1 MCRTRRLEAA
11 ACSWRTTTGRI
22 EEPRRASQR
31 LSACWPGMPKTISTP
46 CASSAAT
53 SASAPVRTR
62 VASGVLMALLARE
75 DVCGQVGRVL
85 SGGQAGRHRGSGVLD
100 LVQDD
105 GRRERAGAIQLGQVG
120 SGWKRRRGARY
131 HGVAAGARLRGE
143 QHLAVGRI
151 ATTTRAAGAA
161 RPAAGR
167 RRRGAS
173 PGRPGG
179 GERGVRQRPQAHAG
193 GTARIGACD
202 GDNGNHHNDP
212 DDGADKRRNEYLDH
226 RAAHSTS
233 LIRMTKRY
241 PLSPLQGMV
250 TGVSND
256 DVLIRMLDRRD
267 IQTLMY
273 CIPLTEISGQ
283 WQTGYP
289 VRTPHDLE
297 CKLAAMLQQVEGG
310 AAPVKAA

>member
-1 MCRTRRLEAA
+1 
-11 ACSWRTTTGRI
+11 
-22 EEPRRASQR
+22 
-31 LSACWPGMPKTISTP
+31 MPKTISTP

-62 VASGVLMALLARE
+62 VASEVLMALLERE
-75 DVCGQVGRVL
+75 DVRGQVGRVL
-85 SGGQAGRHRGSGVLD
+85 SGGQAGRHGRCWVLD
-100 LVQDD
+100 LVEDL
-105 GRRERAGAIQLGQVG
+105 GRGERARRVQLGQVG
-120 SGWKRRRGARY
+120 RGRKRRRGACDD
-131 HGVAAGARLRGE
+131 GVAARAGLGRE
-143 QHLAVGRI
+143 QHLARGGGTA
-151 ATTTRAAGAA
+151 ATGAGGPA

-173 PGRPGG
+173 PGRRGR
-179 GERGVRQRPQAHAG
+179 GERGVRQCPQADAG

-273 CIPLTEISGQ
+273 CIRLTEISGQ

-297 CKLAAMLQQVEGG
+297 CKLAALLQQVEG